1 MIHDPVEI
9 LLVEDDPADAELAL
23 RGLRKAN
30 VANFIHHVTD
40 GQEAVD
46 FLFGEGPYQGRSASR
61 LPRLVLLDLK
71 LPKLDGLQVLERI
84 RSEERTRSTPVVIL
98 TSSGEESDLLRSY
111 ALGAN
116 SFVVKPLQFDEL
128 GKAVAQLGLYWMLL
142 NRTPS

>member
-1 MIHDPVEI
+1 M
-9 LLVEDDPADAELAL
+9 
-23 RGLRKAN
+23 
-30 VANFIHHVTD
+30 
-40 GQEAVD
+40 
-46 FLFGEGPYQGRSASR
+46 
-61 LPRLVLLDLK
+61 
-71 LPKLDGLQVLERI
+71 LERI
-84 RSEERTRSTPVVIL
+84 RSDERTRSTPVVIL

>member
-1 MIHDPVEI
+1 MTQDPVEI

-40 GQEAVD
+40 GQEAID
-46 FLFGEGPYQGRSASR
+46 FLFGEGRYRDRTGSR

-84 RSEERTRSTPVVIL
+84 RGEARTRATPVVIL

-116 SFVVKPLQFDEL
+116 SFVVKPLRFDDL
-128 GKAVAQLGLYWMLL
+128 SKAVAQLGLYWMLL